1 MSEVAEVARGRKR
14 TGAPQRSRQG
24 AQFFSPSTVSTV
36 STINSHRAR
45 GIVPIPKRST
55 GRACRIA
62 SDGYRPSRIASRVQ
76 YASGREQWDE
86 CRRRLVR
93 PPPVKTPCF
102 HGTRCPPVL
111 HAGRSAGRGYAAG
124 HPRPPYDPSATAA
137 QIALRALPSR
147 LGRAR
152 TRSRFDETGRD
163 GELRPCRAGRG
174 AWRARVLTSTEV
186 GVCGVLRTVPL
197 GPVYRF
203 RSATVLYSNEQLPQQ
218 LHE

>member
-1 MSEVAEVARGRKR
+1 MDESRRFGR
-14 TGAPQRSRQG
+14 
-24 AQFFSPSTVSTV
+24 
-36 STINSHRAR
+36 
-45 GIVPIPKRST
+45 
-55 GRACRIA
+55 
-62 SDGYRPSRIASRVQ
+62 
-76 YASGREQWDE
+76 SG
-86 CRRRLVR
+86 
-93 PPPVKTPCF
+93 PPAVETPCF
-102 HGTRCPPVL
+102 HGTRRPPVL
-111 HAGRSAGRGYAAG
+111 HAGRRAGRGNAAG

-197 GPVYRF
+197 GPIYRF
-203 RSATVLYSNEQLPQQ
+203 VRCYSLRRFARHRRQPPIASRASASRRRRCDGASHPLFNSEVWF
-218 LHE
+218 